1 MYASTHNDNIG
12 SISSGTMRTKDLLPA
27 FLRELERQEK
37 LTIAHKKLA
46 KEISARMG
54 SDDYYESEELDYDL
68 GELFDALE
76 EYCMPYFWFGAHPG
90 DGADYGYWLS
100 ETFEEDF
107 DDLKVS
113 DLSEIPKNHTG
124 EVLLINDHGNMTLY
138 NCARGRLYEVWSIA

>member
-1 MYASTHNDNIG
+1 MYASTHNNNIG
-12 SISSGTMRTKDLLPA
+12 SISSETMRLEDLIPA
-27 FLRELERQEK
+27 FLYDLEHQNK

-46 KEISARMG
+46 KEISARMAA
-54 SDDYYESEELDYDL
+54 DDYHDLEDAACDLEEL
-68 GELFDALE
+68 GEALQ